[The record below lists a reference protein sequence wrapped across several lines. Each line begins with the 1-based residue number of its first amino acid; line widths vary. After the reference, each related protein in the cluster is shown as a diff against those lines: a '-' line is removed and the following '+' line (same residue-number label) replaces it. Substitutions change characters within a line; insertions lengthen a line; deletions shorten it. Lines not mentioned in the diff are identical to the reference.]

1 MMHKRGWFE
10 RWSAPARGSC
20 LVCGGSTGKAP
31 WQATEDNL
39 RRWQQGLCRACQHQ
53 IPWIT
58 SIGCRSCGRA
68 IRCSD
73 CQRNPLAA
81 HGLAANRGVVMYD
94 AAMKEWLSRFKY
106 KGERAFATLFAGMM
120 LERYEALWQ
129 DTEHKGGT
137 VRRIRMPDII
147 TYVPSSEER
156 LKDRGFN
163 QAELIAKMLANAWQR
178 PLLHMLLR
186 VREDE
191 RQSHQSRQGR
201 ERSMQGAY
209 QWNAAINRKLQ
220 LLKTMEGGDGV
231 VILLIDDVFTTGN
244 TLRACGMAICSEL
257 KRYNVEGRVNGYTWA
272 RS

>member
-1 MMHKRGWFE
+1 MKHKPSWFE

-31 WQATEDNL
+31 WQAADYNL
-39 RRWQQGLCRACQHQ
+39 RRWRHRLCRACQDS

-58 SIGCRSCGRA
+58 AIGCRSCGRA

-73 CQRNPLAA
+73 CQRHPLAT
-81 HGLAANRGVVMYD
+81 HGLAANRGVVTYD

-106 KGERAFATLFAGMM
+106 KGELAFGQLFAGMM

-129 DTEHKGGT
+129 VTELRGGN
-137 VRRIRMPDII
+137 VHRILLPDFI
-147 TYVPSSEER
+147 TYVPSSDER
-156 LKDRGFN
+156 LRDRGFN
-163 QAELIAKMLANAWQR
+163 QAVIVAEALAKVWHR
-178 PLLHMLLR
+178 PFLHLLLR

-191 RQSHQSRQGR
+191 RQSHQSRGGR

-209 QWNAAINRKLQ
+209 MWNDAANPSTDLMKRASKGNGIS
-220 LLKTMEGGDGV
+220 
-231 VILLIDDVFTTGN
+231 ILLIDDVYTTGN
-244 TLRACGMAICSEL
+244 TLRACSVALHDGL
-257 KRYNVEGRVNGYTWA
+257 KQNGIIGRVYGYTWA